1 MNVFH
6 FDIIVPYISAWQAVS
21 DPLQKKESMIFQY
34 NEEHMG
40 MSRRW
45 TRLILVGCTSE
56 ENGLT
61 NSLNLNILAD
71 IFYQ

>member
-6 FDIIVPYISAWQAVS
+6 FDIIVPYISTWQAVS

-45 TRLILVGCTSE
+45 TRLILVGCTCE

-61 NSLNLNILAD
+61 NLLNLNI
-71 IFYQ
+71 